1 MIPTARSIARK
12 SVLALLF
19 ALAALPATAKEL
31 GPFNIT
37 FRYSPQESVGTSVP
51 TLMLGISDV
60 PVRLSI
66 SDGRTI
72 ADPAVIGDS
81 TDDDDRVWPVR
92 AATDLVAW
100 ANEVLVKNAGEW
112 GIRVSDSAP
121 LQLKGTL
128 LRFMVTESN
137 KPVGSVYNADIR
149 VAFRLLDAR
158 GNLLWEGNAPGDAT
172 RYGKSRNEDNVNEVL
187 SDALKEAYATALGDT
202 GLQNAWLGKSEPMA
216 APAAASAGAA
226 PAPAAA
232 MSPDEMLTELVK
244 LKKQGFGTDLMVSFI
259 NQKSLR
265 SSLSADDMVKWKKE
279 GMPQEVIQAALKRAP
294 GA

>member
-1 MIPTARSIARK
+1 MIPIARK
-12 SVLALLF
+12 LALTLLVAF
-19 ALAALPATAKEL
+19 AALPATAKEL

-37 FRYSPQESVGTSVP
+37 LRYSPQESVGTSVP
-51 TLMLGISDV
+51 TLMLGVSDI

-66 SDGRTI
+66 EDGRTI

-92 AATDLVAW
+92 AATDLLGW
-100 ANEVLVKNAGEW
+100 ANEVLLKNAGEW

-121 LQLKGTL
+121 FQLKGSL
-128 LRFMVTESN
+128 LRFMVNESN

-149 VAFRLLDAR
+149 VAFRLLDSR
-158 GNLLWEGNAPGDAT
+158 GNLLWEGNAAGDAT

-216 APAAASAGAA
+216 VPAAAPSM
-226 PAPAAA
+226 AAA
-232 MSPDEMLTELVK
+232 MSPDELLAELLK
-244 LKKQGFGTDLMVSFI
+244 LKKQGFGADLLVDFV
-259 NQKSLR
+259 NQKSLKT
-265 SSLSADDMVKWKKE
+265 SLSADDMVKWKKE
-279 GMPQEVIQAALKRAP
+279 GMPQDVIQAALKRAP
-294 GA
+294 

>member
-1 MIPTARSIARK
+1 MIPTVRSIAWK
-12 SVLALLF
+12 AALTLLF
-19 ALAALPATAKEL
+19 TFAALPAGAKEL

-37 FRYSPQESVGTSVP
+37 LRYAPQESVGTSVP
-51 TLMLGISDV
+51 TLTMGISDL

-66 SDGRTI
+66 EDGRTVS
-72 ADPAVIGDS
+72 DPAVIGDS
-81 TDDDDRVWPVR
+81 TDDDDRVWPIR
-92 AATDLVAW
+92 AASDLLGW
-100 ANEVLVKNAGEW
+100 ANEVLLKNAGEW

-121 LQLKGTL
+121 LQIKGSL
-128 LRFMVTESN
+128 LRFMVSESN

-149 VAFRLLDAR
+149 VAFRLLDSR
-158 GNLLWEGNAPGDAT
+158 GNLLWEGNAAGDAT
-172 RYGKSRNEDNVNEVL
+172 RYGKARNEDNVNEVL

-202 GLQNAWLGKSEPMA
+202 ALQNAWLGKSEPMA
-216 APAAASAGAA
+216 APAAT
-226 PAPAAA
+226 PAAA
-232 MSPDEMLTELVK
+232 MTPDEMLAELLK
-244 LKKQGFGTDLMVSFI
+244 LKKQGFGTDLMVSFV

>member
-12 SVLALLF
+12 SALALVF
-19 ALAALPATAKEL
+19 ALAALPASAKEL

-37 FRYSPQESVGTSVP
+37 LRYSPQESVGTSVP

-66 SDGRTI
+66 EDGRTI
-72 ADPAVIGDS
+72 ADPVVIGDS

-100 ANEVLVKNAGEW
+100 ANEVLLKNAGEW

-187 SDALKEAYATALGDT
+187 SDAIKEAYATALGDT
-202 GLQNAWLGKSEPMA
+202 ALQNAWLGKSGPVA
-216 APAAASAGAA
+216 APAAASAGTGA
-226 PAPAAA
+226 PVAA
-232 MSPDEMLTELVK
+232 MSPDEMLAELLK
-244 LKKQGFGTDLMVSFI
+244 LKKQGFGTDLMVSFV

>member
-12 SVLALLF
+12 F
-19 ALAALPATAKEL
+19 ALALVFALAVLPAAAKEL

-37 FRYSPQESVGTSVP
+37 LRYSPQESVGTSVP
-51 TLMLGISDV
+51 TLMLGVSDV
-60 PVRLSI
+60 PLRLSI
-66 SDGRTI
+66 GDARTV

-100 ANEVLVKNAGEW
+100 ANEVLLKNAGEW

-121 LQLKGTL
+121 LQLKGSI
-128 LRFMVTESN
+128 LRFMVNESN

-149 VAFRLLDAR
+149 VAFRLLDAK

-172 RYGKSRNEDNVNEVL
+172 RYGKARNEDNVNEVL

-216 APAAASAGAA
+216 AASAA
-226 PAPAAA
+226 PAPAAAA
-232 MSPDEMLTELVK
+232 MSPDEMLAELVK
-244 LKKQGFGTDLMVSFI
+244 LKKQGFGTDLMVGFV

>member
-1 MIPTARSIARK
+1 MIPTARSFARK

-19 ALAALPATAKEL
+19 ALAALPAMAREL

-66 SDGRTI
+66 EDGRTI

-100 ANEVLVKNAGEW
+100 ANEVLLKNAGEW

-121 LQLKGTL
+121 LQLKGSL
-128 LRFMVTESN
+128 LRFMVNESN

-149 VAFRLLDAR
+149 VAFRLLDAK

-172 RYGKSRNEDNVNEVL
+172 RYGKARNEDNVNEVL

-202 GLQNAWLGKSEPMA
+202 GLQNAWLGKSEPTA
-216 APAAASAGAA
+216 APAVASS
-226 PAPAAA
+226 PAAA
-232 MSPDEMLTELVK
+232 MSPDEMLAELVK

-279 GMPQEVIQAALKRAP
+279 GMSQEVIQAALKRAP